1 VILFTCGQGGNRFDP
16 HCGKARKALDAA
28 GFEYEVR
35 KVPGYRLLP
44 WTWSKLRTGRAEVK
58 ALTGS
63 YGVPVLVLDDG
74 IPIAGTQQI
83 VDWVKE
89 RSGG

>member
-1 VILFTCGQGGNRFDP
+1 MILFTCGQGGNRFDP
-16 HCGKARKALDAA
+16 HCGKARKALDSA
-28 GFEYEVR
+28 GFDYEVR
-35 KVPGYRLLP
+35 KVPGYRLMP
-44 WTWSKLRTGRAEVK
+44 WTWPKMRKGRSEVK

-74 IPIAGTQQI
+74 TAIAGSDRI
-83 VDWVKE
+83 ADWARD

>member
-1 VILFTCGQGGNRFDP
+1 M
-16 HCGKARKALDAA
+16 ALDAA
-28 GFEYEVR
+28 GFQYEIR

-44 WTWSKLRTGRAEVK
+44 WTWSKMRSGRSEVK

-74 IPIAGTQQI
+74 IPIAGTERI
-83 VDWVKE
+83 VEWARE
-89 RSGG
+89 RAGS